1 MTFRQIVLYV
11 DALRPNPFE
20 ESTKLSWL
28 CEADGLVRAEVL
40 GQSASLI
47 PQSILGTDTPVVS
60 SPYVRLYSYYL
71 LAMIDLFSSDYD
83 RYKISSQMFE
93 DAMQSYAKKYQR
105 TGEI

>member
-1 MTFRQIVLYV
+1 MTFRQIVNFV

-28 CEADGLVRAEVL
+28 CEAEGLVRAEVL
-40 GQSASLI
+40 GQSAQDI
-47 PQSILGTDTPVVS
+47 PQTVPGTDTPVVS
-60 SPYVRLYSYYL
+60 APYTRLYSYYL

-83 RYKISSQMFE
+83 RYKISSEMFE
-93 DAMQSYAKKYQR
+93 SAMQLYAKKYQR